1 MIMKTRTLILIAA
14 VALTAAC
21 TNSTQREAEKLLET
35 ATYDFEHGRYDIA
48 MQSID
53 SLRKMYP
60 SAVEIRKKALALYQ
74 RVSLKQAQE
83 TLDDTDKKLQTAVRE
98 YERLKATV
106 DEHKAMLTATA
117 EELDRLT
124 RKRIERD
131 SLQTQFDVLCA
142 KIKYIHKKQNEHK

>member
-1 MIMKTRTLILIAA
+1 MKTRTLIAVAA
-14 VALTAAC
+14 VMMATAC
-21 TNSTQREAEKLLET
+21 TNSAQREAEKLLET

-60 SAVEIRKKALALYQ
+60 SAIETRKKALALYQ

-83 TLDDTDKKLQTAVRE
+83 TLDDTDKKLQTAIKE

-124 RKRIERD
+124 LKRIERD
-131 SLQTQFDVLCA
+131 SLQTQFDVQCA
-142 KIKYIHKKQNEHK
+142 KIKYIHKKQKEQK